1 MKKTNLLLLDVR
13 RNKFFRIFLALSK
26 IKQRQFKLF
35 LRKQMPEKSNLH
47 LFIEALEERNIFIHD
62 NMLDKGELF
71 NKISDKA
78 TYDDAIIRQCFFE
91 LNQVLE
97 TFLLIEHHRKE
108 HQYFTFIEIFND
120 LGLEKEVSDTI
131 IDVERLL
138 EGKPKDV
145 TMLKQRYN
153 LLQYKNELDLQKGK
167 RDDGSISKQMMDTLD
182 ELYFSQKLRLSCILL
197 NNKNIWAQEKEI
209 TLINEIVHIV
219 SVSGDFNNPYIALY
233 LNVYQL
239 LTLSQPDNLLE
250 QSERIILENKDVM
263 DAKSLREIFI
273 ILQNF
278 CIRKL
283 KEGDVYFEQKLFDIY
298 KRQIELGLI
307 AEKYIVSPW
316 TYKNI
321 ITISFR
327 LKEYEWA
334 KFFMTTY
341 KDFLPEGER
350 ENAYNYNLANYYFRT
365 GNYGKSMRLLQ
376 QLEFTDLFYKL
387 GSKLI
392 LLKIYFVLNEEEAFE
407 NHCVSFKSFL
417 TREKKLNIE
426 QRRPYLNQI
435 KFSNLIFQNRHHKR
449 NLKLIEQKIQKN
461 TAVADIHWLIEQI
474 NIRKN
479 ITKNG

>member
-1 MKKTNLLLLDVR
+1 MKKDTLLIMDIR
-13 RNKFFRIFLALSK
+13 RNKFFRIYLALTK
-26 IKQRQFKLF
+26 VKQQQFSLF
-35 LRKQMPEKSNLH
+35 VQKHKPEKNNLQQF
-47 LFIEALEERNIFIHD
+47 LEAIEDRNLYVNEFT
-62 NMLDKGELF
+62 LDKSQLF
-71 NKISDKA
+71 ARISEKSM
-78 TYDDAIIRQCFFE
+78 YDDAIIRQHFFE
-91 LNQVLE
+91 LNQVLAS
-97 TFLLIEHHRKE
+97 FLLLEHHRNVYP
-108 HQYFTFIEIFND
+108 YFTFIEIFNE
-120 LGLEKEVSDTI
+120 LGLEREVSDI
-131 IDVERLL
+131 IFDFEKVLAS
-138 EGKPKDV
+138 KPKDDK
-145 TMLKQRYN
+145 MLTQKYN
-153 LLQYKNELDLQKGK
+153 LLQYKNDLDIQKGK
-167 RDDGSISKQMMDTLD
+167 RDDGSISRQMMDTLD
-182 ELYFSQKLRLSCILL
+182 EFYFSQKLRLACILL

-209 TLINEIVHIV
+209 VLLNEIVQTV
-219 SVSGDFNNPYIALY
+219 SVSGYFHNPYIALY
-233 LNVYQL
+233 FSVYQL

-250 QSERIILENKDVM
+250 QSERIIIENKDAM

-273 ILQNF
+273 IIQNF

-283 KEGDVYFEQKLFDIY
+283 KEGGVYFEQKLFDIY

-307 AEKYIVSPW
+307 AEKNIVSPW

-334 KFFMTTY
+334 KNFMTAY

-365 GNYGKSMRLLQ
+365 GNYEKSMRLLQ
-376 QLEFTDLFYKL
+376 RLEFTDLFYKL

-392 LLKIYFVLNEEEAFE
+392 LLKIYFELNEEEAFE
-407 NHCVSFKSFL
+407 NHCISFKGFL

-426 QRRPYLNQI
+426 QRRPYINQI
-435 KFSNLIFQNRHHKR
+435 KFSHLIFQNRHHRR

-461 TAVADIHWLIEQI
+461 STVADIHWLIEQI